1 MEIRSVASSISRLA
15 ATRVRGLVR
24 LPDHDDQCRQGP
36 RDCQQ
41 SCLHLPAGLLTGG
54 LKQAG
59 QQVGYPAPPLQLTD
73 ELNLKLMQ
81 KVRAETEKAETGT
94 GKLATEHAAYPVID
108 TLVEA
113 GRPGRLD
120 KAGFYDYDEDGKRIA
135 LWEGLRDTFKT
146 STELPVPFQD
156 LIDRMLFIEAIET
169 QRCFDEGVLTAPADA
184 NIGSIFG
191 IGYPA
196 WTGGVH
202 QFIVGYP
209 NGGQSAFVARAEEL
223 AAKYGQ
229 RFTPPASLKS

>member
-41 SCLHLPAGLLTGG
+41 SCLHLPAGILPGG

-59 QQVGYPAPPLQLTD
+59 QQVDYPAPPLQLTD

-81 KVRAETEKAETGT
+81 QVRAETEKAETGA
-94 GKLATEHAAYPVID
+94 GKLATEHTAYPVID

-113 GRPGRLD
+113 GRPGRLE

-135 LWEGLRDTFKT
+135 PWEGLRDTFKASPAIRRHQPDRRASPDNRDRGHDSARSRRVSQLT
-146 STELPVPFQD
+146 RTAKLLPIHCPRV
-156 LIDRMLFIEAIET
+156 R
-169 QRCFDEGVLTAPADA
+169 AP
-184 NIGSIFG
+184 N
-191 IGYPA
+191 P
-196 WTGGVH
+196 
-202 QFIVGYP
+202 Q
-209 NGGQSAFVARAEEL
+209 
-223 AAKYGQ
+223 
-229 RFTPPASLKS
+229 

>member
-1 MEIRSVASSISRLA
+1 M
-15 ATRVRGLVR
+15 
-24 LPDHDDQCRQGP
+24 
-36 RDCQQ
+36 
-41 SCLHLPAGLLTGG
+41 
-54 LKQAG
+54 QA
-59 QQVGYPAPPLQLTD
+59 GYPAAPLQLTD

-81 KVRAETEKAETGT
+81 KVRAETEKAETGA
-94 GKLATEHAAYPVID
+94 GKIATELAAYPVID

-113 GRPGRLD
+113 GRPGRLE
-120 KAGFYDYDEDGKRIA
+120 KAGFYEYDEDGKRIG

-169 QRCFDEGVLTAPADA
+169 QKCFDEGVLTTPADA

-202 QFIVGYP
+202 QFIVGYLTGRRSRQP
-209 NGGQSAFVARAEEL
+209 TKHRLSRSGLLAEYLTIFRIIMRSSIIGSADSLPAR
-223 AAKYGQ
+223 
-229 RFTPPASLKS
+229 SHV